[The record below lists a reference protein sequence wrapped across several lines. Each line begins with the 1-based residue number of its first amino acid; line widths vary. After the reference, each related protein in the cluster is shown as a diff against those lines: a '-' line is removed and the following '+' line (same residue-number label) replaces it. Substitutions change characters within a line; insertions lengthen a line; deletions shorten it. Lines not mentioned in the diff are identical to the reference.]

1 VAGPESAESV
11 LATDVCATARAAP
24 WTGNTKERL
33 MMIHPEI
40 HGVLARERTRT
51 FLAQADTAR
60 WARRLGRPRG
70 WPAGGKRIRLRDGL
84 ARLTR
89 PVRPADD
96 GLLADGFARLDHADH
111 RDHEALGALTTS
123 AGAAWSATSG
133 GQRGID
139 VTYPDALPAE

>member
-51 FLAQADTAR
+51 FLAQADMAR
-60 WARRLGRPRG
+60 WARRLARPRG
-70 WPAGGKRIRLRDGL
+70 WLAGGKRIRLRDGL

-96 GLLADGFARLDHADH
+96 GLLADGFARLSHAGR

-123 AGAAWSATSG
+123 AGAAWPAASCG
-133 GQRGID
+133 HRGID